1 MSKRV
6 LVVGNTASPMIADF
20 NEEGFHILHMGEG
33 DWDPDGPSSETI
45 ATRAREGRVD
55 GILAAD
61 RAALLAVCGAATEL
75 GLPGLSGACAK
86 MLLDRRAL
94 RECLARNN
102 LLQPR
107 YTLPEQDRNIPEG
120 WEAGEPVYIVA
131 LDSLTGENERKVD
144 HPEDVPLGTIQV
156 QKRSTIKQV
165 IVEQSLNG
173 KPISVYGGVVSSR
186 FTPTAILDQ
195 EWLLGFRFPRSL
207 VYPAD
212 IGPDSETVII
222 EAAQRAIDAVGFD
235 HGSVRIDLLLH
246 EAHAYILD
254 IDPCPL
260 SAWLPI
266 DLPGLADGPSI
277 VSAALALATG
287 STPVSRGAGQA
298 AAIAW
303 IATRSGQVE
312 GVEGEDIA
320 KSLSGVVSVHVAARN
335 GDVFAHTVDIPGR
348 DRVGYVVALGAD
360 GRSALARAKKARDA
374 IRVNTQNVLPA
385 RGR

>member
-6 LVVGNTASPMIADF
+6 IVVGSTASPMIADF
-20 NEEGFHILHMGEG
+20 DAEGFDILHRVDGEPG
-33 DWDPDGPSSETI
+33 GKGLSSATI
-45 ATRAREGRVD
+45 VAYAREERAD
-55 GILAAD
+55 GILASD
-61 RAALLAVCGAATEL
+61 RAALLAVCEAAAEL
-75 GLPGLSGACAK
+75 GLPRLSSTCART
-86 MLLDRRAL
+86 LLDRKSL

-107 YTLPEQDRNIPEG
+107 YTLLEQDRNIPEG
-120 WEAGEPVYIVA
+120 WEAGGPVYIVA
-131 LDSLTGENERKVD
+131 LDSLTGGNERKVD
-144 HPEDVPLGTIQV
+144 HPEDVSLGTIQV

-165 IVEQSLNG
+165 IVEQSLSG
-173 KPISVYGGVVSSR
+173 RPISVFGSVLSNR

-207 VYPAD
+207 VYPAN

-222 EAAQRAIDAVGFD
+222 EAAQRAVEAVGFD
-235 HGSVRIDLLLH
+235 HGSVRINLLLD
-246 EAHAYILD
+246 EAQAYILD

-260 SAWLPI
+260 SAWLPV
-266 DLPGLADGPSI
+266 DLPGLANGPSI
-277 VSAALALATG
+277 VSMAFTLATG
-287 STPVSRGAGQA
+287 STPVARDASQA

-303 IATRSGQVE
+303 IPARSGQVE

-320 KSLSGVVSVHVAARN
+320 KSLPGVVAVHVAARN